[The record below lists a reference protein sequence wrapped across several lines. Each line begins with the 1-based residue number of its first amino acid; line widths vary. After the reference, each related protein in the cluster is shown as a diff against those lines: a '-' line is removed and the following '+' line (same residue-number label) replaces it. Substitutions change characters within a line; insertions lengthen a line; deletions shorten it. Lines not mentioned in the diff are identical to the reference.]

1 MSAETKN
8 KLLSQYYRVPPGV
21 FPVAGLLL
29 AFVAGGLLILVS
41 GFPPLQAYAA
51 LIQSAFGSK
60 NGIAQTLIQAAPLI
74 LASLGVAIAFKGNL
88 LNIGAEGQLYMGAIG
103 ATFVGLFLGDLSPVV
118 GIPLAIGMGFLLG
131 AIWAGIAIFFK
142 LKFGANEI
150 IITLM
155 MNYIAIEI
163 AYWLISGPWKDPEFT
178 EPFSAIITS
187 GARLP
192 VILPGSSLH
201 AGILV
206 AVIATVAIAWVM
218 SKTVFGFQLAVM
230 GASNRVADYAGI
242 KTARLMLTSML
253 LGGGLAG
260 LAGVCEVA
268 GVQHRL
274 IENLSPGYGYTAIAI
289 AMLGNGNPWG
299 ILVAS
304 ILFAG
309 LDVGVQGMQ
318 QYVSV
323 PVSAAE
329 ILKGLVLLFVV
340 VGLVLS
346 RRQEITQR
354 KRKLIG

>member
-1 MSAETKN
+1 
-8 KLLSQYYRVPPGV
+8 
-21 FPVAGLLL
+21 
-29 AFVAGGLLILVS
+29 
-41 GFPPLQAYAA
+41 
-51 LIQSAFGSK
+51 
-60 NGIAQTLIQAAPLI
+60 
-74 LASLGVAIAFKGNL
+74 
-88 LNIGAEGQLYMGAIG
+88 
-103 ATFVGLFLGDLSPVV
+103 
-118 GIPLAIGMGFLLG
+118 
-131 AIWAGIAIFFK
+131 
-142 LKFGANEI
+142 
-150 IITLM
+150 
-155 MNYIAIEI
+155 
-163 AYWLISGPWKDPEFT
+163 
-178 EPFSAIITS
+178 
-187 GARLP
+187 
-192 VILPGSSLH
+192 
-201 AGILV
+201 
-206 AVIATVAIAWVM
+206 M
-218 SKTVFGFQLAVM
+218 SKTVFGFQLSVM

-318 QYVSV
+318 QFVSV